1 MKIRNLKANN
11 ISGISYD
18 IDQNSSVGIG
28 GLSGSGK
35 STFCSTVYSESI
47 RRIISL
53 LPKSEYR
60 FLFSDC
66 LETNCSAS
74 LIEELPLVFYL
85 KKNGFSSNPRSTIGT
100 HSGLF
105 KKVRMMFAQKYHLST
120 EYFSFNNSLM
130 WCPDC
135 KGRGSSAGNECKTC
149 NGSRYNQ
156 EILKYTISINGNEK
170 NIVDINQMTIEE
182 LRYYSDSLNFD
193 TLDIET
199 LDNLI
204 NLGLSYLSMDRIM
217 STLSGGETIRVLL
230 SEFMALCEGALFILD
245 EVSTGLDKDSLIT
258 VLKETAKLAKKNQVW
273 FIDHSDT
280 VLYSTNK
287 QIYFGP
293 GSGENGGTIV
303 DDSPRPAPVFP
314 IVKHES
320 SCDWYT
326 FHKLSKRNIQIDT
339 LSIPKNRITSITG
352 ESGCGKSTLVNECI
366 IPNFKKAYK
375 SASLIIIGQDRNQSI
390 TSKST
395 IASFLDIKKYIT
407 KKGDNPTNISL
418 NQACT
423 VYKKDKHI
431 YPIINML
438 VELGLGYLTLD
449 RKVQTLSTGEF
460 QCVHLI
466 AKLFQLEKTE
476 MLIVLDEPSK
486 GLSQNI
492 LNLFMNRMRTILSEY
507 NATILV
513 IEHNDYVLKCS
524 DYIIDFGKRQKN
536 NVTMLSVTPIEQW
549 SNKSEN
555 ELQIKVPN
563 SQNNTKSGLSYV
575 TENVDEIYHT
585 YETSFKGGLLKNFSS
600 TAQWIYKDYT
610 VSKIRPV
617 IAIDFEKQLYSENTF
632 VFEICS
638 IINNIVSLSNL
649 VQPEKFDF
657 YNPDNLCE
665 CCKGTGTIN
674 TFDYSSMIV
683 DSSVGLWDGMLHP
696 DIMKE
701 LKRYNYTKIKLLFK
715 EIKKE
720 SGLDLSKP
728 LSSMNETEKNTF
740 LYGYWKNTFYDPNKN
755 TQRRWYGIL
764 HLISKYLRSSTSK
777 FKEVIKSSSSRIT
790 CPECNGLLIKH
801 SNQMLF
807 KSKGIKDIL
816 NSTIGEACVL
826 FDTIPQLKD
835 IKQILGNNIVLLDDI
850 SNVPYD
856 KQVQLKTL
864 EIAYSNLYGYEIALK
879 NFAPYYSQNK
889 GLIDRIA
896 KNNNVILCDWDN
908 IEQTKDELL
917 SIISKKKIKSSS
929 YVYEIMGYK
938 KISTLIN
945 QVRKNNCCPFCNG
958 TGMLRDESIFEGVDV
973 TKTPCSACNE
983 NGINEKG
990 LQEIIEGYTVATWI
1004 SGVVSD
1010 VNSTAPDCIKSIPLF
1025 VKISEL
1031 NKKQLKSIIEYL
1043 GG

>member
-1 MKIRNLKANN
+1 MKIKNLKANN
-11 ISGISYD
+11 IAGISYD
-18 IDQNSSVGIG
+18 IDKNTSLGIG

-35 STFCSTVYSESI
+35 STFCSTIYSESI
-47 RRIISL
+47 RRIITL

-60 FLFSDC
+60 FLFADC

-74 LIEELPLVFYL
+74 LIEEMPLVFYL

-105 KKVRMMFAQKYHLST
+105 KKVRMIFAQKYNLST

-156 EILKYTISINGNEK
+156 EILKYTISVNNSEK
-170 NIVDINQMTIEE
+170 NIVDINKMTIEE
-182 LRYYSDSLNFD
+182 LRNYSGFLNFD
-193 TLDIET
+193 SLDIEI

-204 NLGLSYLSMDRIM
+204 NLGLSYLSMERIM

-258 VLKETAKLAKKNQVW
+258 VLKETSKLAQKNQLW

-293 GSGENGGTIV
+293 GSGENGGNIV
-303 DDSPRPAPVFP
+303 EESPRPAPVFP
-314 IVKHES
+314 VVEHKS
-320 SCDWYT
+320 GCNWYV
-326 FHKLSKRNIQIDT
+326 FNNLSKRNIQIDS

-366 IPNFKKAYK
+366 IPNFKKSYK

-407 KKGDNPTNISL
+407 KKSGNPTNISL
-418 NQACT
+418 EQACK

-431 YPIINML
+431 FPVINML

-466 AKLFQLEKTE
+466 AKLFQLKKNE

-492 LNLFMNRMRTILSEY
+492 LNLFMSKMRSILSEY
-507 NATILV
+507 NASILI

-536 NVTMLSVTPIEQW
+536 NVTHLSITPIEQW
-549 SNKSEN
+549 AKKPENK
-555 ELQIKVPN
+555 LQYKIPN
-563 SQNNTKSGLSYV
+563 SQINTKNGLSHI
-575 TENVDEIYHT
+575 TDNVDEIYQS

-600 TAQWIYKDYT
+600 TAQWIYKDYN

-638 IINNIVSLSNL
+638 VINNIVSLCNL
-649 VQPEKFDF
+649 DQPEKYDF

-683 DSSVGLWDGMLHP
+683 DPSVGFWNGMFHP

-701 LKRYNYTKIKLLFK
+701 LKRYNYSKIKFLFK

-720 SGLDLSKP
+720 SGLDLSKAF
-728 LSSMNETEKNTF
+728 SDMNETEKNTF

-777 FKEVIKSSSSRIT
+777 FKELIKTSSSRII
-790 CPECNGLLIKH
+790 CPECGGLLIKQP
-801 SNQMLF
+801 NQMLF
-807 KSKGIKDIL
+807 KSKNIKEIL
-816 NSTIGEACVL
+816 NLTLEEACEL

-835 IKQILGNNIVLLDDI
+835 IKQILENNIILIDDI
-850 SNVPYD
+850 SKMPYE

-864 EIAYSNLYGYEIALK
+864 EIACSNLWGYEIAFK
-879 NFAPYYSQNK
+879 NFTPYYPQNK
-889 GLIDRIA
+889 ELIDRIS
-896 KNNNVILCDWDN
+896 NSNNVILCDWDN
-908 IEQTKDELL
+908 IEQTKEDLL
-917 SIISKKKIKSSS
+917 STITKKKIKSSS
-929 YVYEIMGYK
+929 YIYEILGYK

-958 TGMLRDESIFEGVDV
+958 TGMLRDESTFEGVDV

-990 LQEIIEGYTVATWI
+990 LQQKIEGYTVSTWI
-1004 SGVVSD
+1004 SGVVADINDS
-1010 VNSTAPDCIKSIPLF
+1010 VPDGIKNIPLF
-1025 VKISEL
+1025 LKISEL
-1031 NKKQLKSIIEYL
+1031 NKRQLKSIIDYL